1 MCLETGTMSAL
12 KETGHLEHRLGEH
25 WFQVCRRGAAV
36 GEPPLSGG
44 LETLFPINHASACLE
59 TSFPVLGS
67 PRQKLDAGT
76 QA

>member
-44 LETLFPINHASACLE
+44 LGTLFPRPGHLKCQCRLTADPSQTAC
-59 TSFPVLGS
+59 F
-67 PRQKLDAGT
+67 
-76 QA
+76 